1 MTQITEAVQQAACLQ
16 VDLEAGVIRGV
27 KVCGNRS
34 KNGRYYPPEVLESAA
49 LLYEGVPVYLNHGL
63 LPGDEREIDVHVGN
77 LQNVHLQEG
86 ELFADLHYLKSH
98 PQAASIVE
106 RAERFANN
114 FGLSH
119 DAEIEAIAD
128 GQGQRVTRI
137 VAVHSVD
144 LVTRPAT
151 NHGIFEQ
158 EQNRV
163 SQPTRTFKQLIES
176 LSVNQ
181 YAGKFAVLE
190 QMERDNDPRLA
201 TPIAE
206 AESDDTPPL
215 KRATRQLVLAVL
227 DDTSLDE
234 SGMLSELARIVRQ
247 QQQLLGEEVSDASES
262 VNDSWRNRALSAE
275 AELAGT
281 REQVIES
288 VLRQHAIEP
297 TQRLVRTLRQLS
309 TREAMLAYLDGED
322 IGQVLESNSHPI
334 HAADAEDLTSYEP
347 AQDDQ
352 TFLSRMRM

>member
-1 MTQITEAVQQAACLQ
+1 MTHIIEAVQQAASLQ
-16 VDLEAGVIRGV
+16 VDLEAGVIRVV

-34 KNGRYYPPEVLESAA
+34 KNGRYYPPEVLEAA
-49 LLYEGVPVYLNHGL
+49 APLYEGVPVYLNHGL
-63 LPGDEREIDVHVGN
+63 LPGDEREIDVHIGN
-77 LQNVHLQEG
+77 LQNVLLHEG

-98 PQAASIVE
+98 PQAAAIVE

-119 DAEIEAIAD
+119 DAEIEAIPD

-158 EQNRV
+158 EHTSV
-163 SQPTRTFKQLIES
+163 SPPTRTFKQLLES
-176 LSVNQ
+176 LSVDQ

-190 QMERDNDPRLA
+190 QMERDDDPQLKMA
-201 TPIAE
+201 IAVL
-206 AESDDTPPL
+206 ESDDGSPMTY
-215 KRATRQLVLAVL
+215 ATRQLILAVL
-227 DDTSLDE
+227 DDASLDP
-234 SGMLSELARIVRQ
+234 SAMLGELSKIIRR
-247 QQQLLGEEVSDASES
+247 QQQLLGEDDSEASES
-262 VNDSWRNRALSAE
+262 VHEAWRSRALSAE

-297 TQRLVRTLRQLS
+297 TQRLLRTLRQLPN
-309 TREAMLAYLDGED
+309 REAMLAYLDGDD
-322 IGQVLESNSHPI
+322 IGQVLESDSHPI
-334 HAADAEDLTSYEP
+334 HAVEEVLASYEP
-347 AQDDQ
+347 AQDDE